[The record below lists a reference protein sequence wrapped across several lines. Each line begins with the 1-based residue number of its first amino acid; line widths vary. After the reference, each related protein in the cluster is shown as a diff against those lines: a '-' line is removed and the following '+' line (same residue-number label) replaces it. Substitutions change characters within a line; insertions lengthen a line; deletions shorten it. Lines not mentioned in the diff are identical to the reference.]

1 MTTSTDDI
9 PTFALK
15 RELLRVF
22 NTARAE
28 DVSSSVMSIVNRL
41 QYAGLH
47 LKEVKRHAKVA
58 VETGLMFSDEDSEP
72 MSDEDEDARLQQF
85 HRSMFHLGKHVI
97 ECVQHLHAIADTMAY
112 ALYHLVDLTQHLKSS
127 DVYSHKLLKYPE
139 QLGAF
144 ETSLK
149 TLVDCERF
157 GYLRDFN
164 NQAKHKGL
172 PRPKLLNS
180 SEERDPIHRLF
191 FGPIAQIHEA
201 AHRQGVRYIH
211 PNIPVVSFLKDE
223 IKRMAEV
230 HNEFVTK
237 LMAHVLALPSRV
249 TVREQS
255 AP

>member
-15 RELLRVF
+15 QELLRVF
-22 NTARAE
+22 TTARAE
-28 DVSSSVMSIVNRL
+28 DISSSVVSIVNRL

-47 LKEVKRHAKVA
+47 LNEVKIHAKVA
-58 VETGLMFSDEDSEP
+58 VETGLMFSDEESEQIG
-72 MSDEDEDARLQQF
+72 DEDEDTRFQQF
-85 HRSMFHLGKHVI
+85 HHSMFYLGKHVI

-112 ALYHLVDLTQHLKSS
+112 ALYHVVDLTKQLKSS

-139 QLGAF
+139 QLGTF

-172 PRPKLLNS
+172 PRPKLLDS
-180 SEERDPIHRLF
+180 SEESEPIHRLF
-191 FGPIAQIHEA
+191 FGPIAQKHEA
-201 AHRQGVRYIH
+201 SHRQGVRYIH
-211 PNIPVVSFLKDE
+211 SNVPVVPFLKDE

-237 LMAHVLALPSRV
+237 LMTHVLALPSRV
-249 TVREQS
+249 IVREQS